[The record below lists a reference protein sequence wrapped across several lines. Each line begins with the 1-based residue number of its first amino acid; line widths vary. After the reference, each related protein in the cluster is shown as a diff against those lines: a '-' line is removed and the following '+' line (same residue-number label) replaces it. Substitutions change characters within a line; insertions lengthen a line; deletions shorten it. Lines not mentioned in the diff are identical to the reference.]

1 MTNKKKIII
10 TSLIFIVVVFLLLFS
25 LIFFLHK
32 KTDQEEQRQQ
42 KTIAVQEKEKK
53 NQGEKVNQEKA
64 QLRDADKKR
73 KEDILQAGQDAADH
87 AAENSAED
95 AAKIASVTI
104 EYEPADDTSAT
115 EILKAKEDKL
125 KIFIAEKSSGN
136 GVRENGQG
144 NYPAISTKIKTVS
157 DGGGYITF
165 MCELKGAD
173 VPMIYYKDTQQ
184 FAFQPADSAPGRTNG
199 YQVLTE
205 EDLTN

>member
-1 MTNKKKIII
+1 MPGTYRLDWLDLSRRCARLKVPKKGRRYFTGRAGRCRSCGRK
-10 TSLIFIVVVFLLLFS
+10 FS
-25 LIFFLHK
+25 
-32 KTDQEEQRQQ
+32 
-42 KTIAVQEKEKK
+42 
-53 NQGEKVNQEKA
+53 G
-64 QLRDADKKR
+64 
-73 KEDILQAGQDAADH
+73 GP
-87 AAENSAED
+87 
-95 AAKIASVTI
+95 AKIASVTI

-205 EDLTN
+205 EN